1 MTVEFEMG
9 GFFKALDF
17 SKASVQAAAKI
28 GMDDATDELLFR
40 AREEAPLDKGPL
52 RQTSGKRVSVSPTGV
67 TGEVYFSVVEKG
79 GGGNRVNYA
88 LLTHEMS
95 AYKNPTTS
103 GTKPKYLEDP
113 LTQNAALYQRL
124 IADAIRKGLA
134 K

>member
-1 MTVEFEMG
+1 MTVEFEMD

-17 SKASVQAAAKI
+17 SKVNVQAAAKL

-52 RQTSGKRVSVSPTGV
+52 RQTSGKRVTVSPTGV
-67 TGEVYFSVVEKG
+67 SGEVYFSAVEKG
-79 GGGNRVNYA
+79 SGGSRVNYA
-88 LLTHEMS
+88 LIVHEMGG
-95 AYKNPTTS
+95 YQNPTTP

-113 LTQNAALYQRL
+113 LTQHAALYQRL